1 MGKVIVF
8 TNLTLDGVMQGPARL
23 DEDRRGGFE
32 YGGWAAPY
40 AAMEQ
45 AGERLA
51 NVGALLL
58 GRRTYEDFYDV
69 WPKRKE
75 DPISALLDNMQKYVA
90 STTLSEPLEW
100 INSTLLKGDATDA
113 VARLKRVMDKDVMIM
128 GSGVLIQS
136 LRQHNLVDEY
146 ILLIHPLVL
155 GAGRHLFPDGGGFSA
170 LHLISAGTTNNGVVI
185 AVYQPAT
192 QNSPVTE

>member
-1 MGKVIVF
+1 MIKEGTAHGQSHCLYKSDPRWGHAGAGETGRGSSWRLRIWW
-8 TNLTLDGVMQGPARL
+8 LGRTLCRHG
-23 DEDRRGGFE
+23 E
-32 YGGWAAPY
+32 
-40 AAMEQ
+40 
-45 AGERLA
+45 AGERLT

-100 INSTLLKGDATDA
+100 INSMLLKGDATDA
-113 VARLKRVMDKDVMIM
+113 VARLKGEMDKDVMVM

-136 LRQHNLVDEY
+136 LRRHNLVDEY
-146 ILLIHPLVL
+146 ILLIHPLIL
-155 GAGRHLFPDGGGFSA
+155 GLVAISSPMAEVSRLSGSSAPGRRATA
-170 LHLISAGTTNNGVVI
+170 L
-185 AVYQPAT
+185 
-192 QNSPVTE
+192 